1 MPADRANQERRKEAI
16 REILQE
22 EGQAI
27 EEQKDLVE
35 RLRERG
41 IQATQSSVSRDL
53 RDLGAVRSKGHYT
66 IPSWADEEEDEQESP
81 FRKVVPFIGEVR
93 QAGPHQTLLLTLP
106 GAGGIVAQ
114 AIDEEEWRDVVG
126 TVAGANSVL
135 ILTENMVFQKLV
147 FQRLKWFIETEE

>member
-22 EGQAI
+22 EGQTI

-53 RDLGAVRSKGHYT
+53 RDLGAVRSKGFYT
-66 IPSWADEEEDEQESP
+66 IPSWADEEEEEQESP

-93 QAGPHQTLLLTLP
+93 QAGPYQTLLLTVP

-114 AIDEEEWRDVVG
+114 AIDDAEWEDAVG
-126 TVAGANSVL
+126 TVAGVNSVL
-135 ILTENMVFQKLV
+135 ILTENIVFQKLV

>member
-1 MPADRANQERRKEAI
+1 MPADRANQERRKETI
-16 REILQE
+16 RKILKE
-22 EGQAI
+22 EGQTI

-35 RLRERG
+35 KLRERG

-53 RDLGAVRSKGHYT
+53 RDLGAVRSKGYYM
-66 IPSWADEEEDEQESP
+66 IPSWEDDEEQESP
-81 FRKVVPFIGEVR
+81 FRKVVPFVGEVR

-114 AIDEEEWRDVVG
+114 AIDESEWEDIVG

-135 ILTENMVFQKLV
+135 ILTENHIFQKLL
-147 FQRLKWFIETEE
+147 FERLKWFVETEE